1 MKSDVMGITVQISKK
16 ELKELTKETK
26 ETLAFDVDVKEVE
39 KRRTFGAI
47 DLWNIRK
54 QRIVSSTRRRAY

>member
-26 ETLAFDVDVKEVE
+26 ETLALDVKAESNTKV
-39 KRRTFGAI
+39 FGAI
-47 DLWNIRK
+47 DLWNAQKR
-54 QRIVSSTRRRAY
+54 QRTSLSKRRWLN

>member
-1 MKSDVMGITVQISKK
+1 MKSDVMGITVQISEK

-26 ETLAFDVDVKEVE
+26 ETLAFYVDVKEVE
-39 KRRTFGAI
+39 SRRVFGAI

-54 QRIVSSTRRRAY
+54 QRNASSARRRSY

>member
-1 MKSDVMGITVQISKK
+1 MKSDVMGIGAQISKK

-26 ETLAFDVDVKEVE
+26 ETLAFDLDVKEVE
-39 KRRTFGAI
+39 SRRTFGAI

-54 QRIVSSTRRRAY
+54 QRIGTSVRRWQN

>member
-1 MKSDVMGITVQISKK
+1 MGITVQISKK